1 MTEQN
6 EIALEAEVSRKV
18 MAARLAIGLVQGL
31 LLYWLYASARDLV
44 WPATAPYAMVPLMMV
59 LLILPVL
66 LISSLGH
73 LRPRQAVAWLS
84 VALAVLLVLAFH
96 DAWRGMNSHPL
107 LSNWEQK
114 PFYSPSELL
123 VFFSVVFF
131 FIAHTLVLA
140 GVQEGRRIAGYNTYF
155 ETAWKLAIQLLFSA
169 FFVGVLFIV
178 LFMGAELFMLV
189 KLKFLRE
196 LLQKS
201 WFNVPVICTAF
212 SCALH
217 VTDVRPAIVR
227 GIRTLLLVLMS
238 WILPVAVVLVSGFLC
253 TLPFTGLTAL
263 WETRH
268 ATSVLLGAAA
278 VLLVLINAAFQNG
291 EAVVALPLRVGART
305 AAILI
310 LPVTMVGI
318 YALGLRVAQYGWTS
332 DRVIAA
338 ACLLVAAFYA
348 IGYLWA
354 AYQYDT
360 WLKPVSVVNVWASF
374 LVLAVLL
381 ALFTPI
387 ADPARIGVN
396 SQMARLEK
404 GKTAA
409 AKFDFRYLRFE
420 GGRYGQAALE
430 ELRQRTTG
438 PDAELLRREAAAVL
452 AIAPKDRWMLPKK
465 FTAPVSIAANL
476 SLWPAGAQLPASF
489 LAQQWELTQDD
500 QKPGCL
506 SRKENKCDAIVLDAD
521 GDGKPEVLLLEKE
534 HGNAGYLYAEAGEG
548 KWSVAASVSYRE
560 TACKPLVEKLRKG
573 EFSFVTPRFKELDVG
588 GRRVAFDNANL
599 PVPECGTI
607 K

>member
-1 MTEQN
+1 MTHN
-6 EIALEAEVSRKV
+6 EIALETQVSGKV
-18 MAARLAIGLVQGL
+18 MAARLAAGLVQGV

-44 WPATAPYAMVPLMMV
+44 WPATAQYVMVPLMMV
-59 LLILPVL
+59 GLILPVL
-66 LISSLGH
+66 LVSSLGH
-73 LRPRQAVAWLS
+73 LKPRHAAAWLP
-84 VALAVLLVLAFH
+84 VVLAILLVLSLH
-96 DAWRGMNSHPL
+96 DAWRGMNTHPL

-123 VFFSVVFF
+123 VFFSAVFF
-131 FIAHTLVLA
+131 FIAHTLVMA
-140 GVQEGRRIAGYNTYF
+140 GAQDGRRIAGYNTYF
-155 ETAWKLAIQLLFSA
+155 ETGWKLAIQLLFSV

-189 KLKFLRE
+189 KLEFLRK
-196 LLQKS
+196 LLQES

-212 SCALH
+212 SCAMH
-217 VTDVRPAIVR
+217 VTDVRPSIVR

-238 WILPVAVVLVSGFLC
+238 WILPVAVVLVTGFLC

-291 EAVVALPLRVGART
+291 EALVALPLRVAART

-310 LPVTMVGI
+310 LPVTAVGV

-338 ACLLVAAFYA
+338 ACLLVALFYA
-348 IGYLWA
+348 IGYVWA

-360 WLKPVSVVNVWASF
+360 WLRPVSTVNVWASF

-396 SQMARLEK
+396 SQMARLAK

-409 AKFDFRYLRFE
+409 ADFDFRYLRFD
-420 GGRYGQAALE
+420 GGRYGQEALE
-430 ELRQRTTG
+430 ELKQRSTG
-438 PDAELLRREAAAVL
+438 PDAALLQREATAAL
-452 AIAPKDRWMLPKK
+452 ALALNDRWMLPKK
-465 FTAPVSIAANL
+465 FTAPASVAANL
-476 SLWPAGAQLPASF
+476 SVWPAGAQLPPSF
-489 LAQQWELTQDD
+489 LSQEWELTQDD
-500 QKPGCL
+500 EKPSCL
-506 SRKENKCDAIVLDAD
+506 SRKEGKCDAILLDAD
-521 GDGKPEVLLLEKE
+521 GDGKQDVLLLEKGRV
-534 HGNAGYLYAEAGEG
+534 HAGYLFAESSEG
-548 KWSVAASVSYRE
+548 KWTVAATLGYRD
-560 TACKPLVEKLRKG
+560 TNCASLAEKLRKG
-573 EFSFVTPRFKELDVG
+573 EFSFVAPRFKELDIG
-588 GRRVAFDNANL
+588 GRLVRFEDMRL
-599 PVPECGTI
+599 PDAECSTI

>member
-1 MTEQN
+1 METN
-6 EIALEAEVSRKV
+6 EIALETQVSRKV

-31 LLYWLYASARDLV
+31 LLYWLYAAARDLV
-44 WPATAPYAMVPLMMV
+44 WPATAPYVMVPLMMV

-73 LRPRQAVAWLS
+73 LKPSQAAVWLM
-84 VALAVLLVLAFH
+84 VALAVLLLLSFH

-107 LSNWEQK
+107 LNNWEQK

-140 GVQEGRRIAGYNTYF
+140 GTQEGRRIASYNTYF

-169 FFVGVLFIV
+169 FFVGLLFVV

-189 KLKFLRE
+189 KLEFLRK
-196 LLQKS
+196 LLQES

-238 WILPVAVVLVSGFLC
+238 WILPVAVVLVTGFLC
-253 TLPFTGLTAL
+253 ALPFTGLTAL

-268 ATSVLLGAAA
+268 ATSVLLTAAA

-310 LPVTMVGI
+310 LPVIAVGV

-360 WLKPVSVVNVWASF
+360 WLLLVSVVNVWASF

-396 SQMARLEK
+396 NQMARLAN

-420 GGRYGQAALE
+420 GGRYGQEALE
-430 ELRQRTTG
+430 ALKQRSSG

-452 AIAPKDRWMLPKK
+452 ALAPKDRWMLPKK
-465 FTAPVSIAANL
+465 FTAPVSVAANL
-476 SLWPAGAQLPASF
+476 SVWPAGVQLPASF
-489 LAQQWELTQDD
+489 LAQEWELTPDD

-506 SRKENKCDAIVLDAD
+506 SRKEAKCDAIVLDAD
-521 GDGKPEVLLLEKE
+521 GDGKPEVLLVEQE
-534 HGNAGYLYAEAGEG
+534 RGNAGYLFAEASDG
-548 KWSVAASVSYRE
+548 KWIVAASVSYRE

-573 EFSFVTPRFKELDVG
+573 EFSFVAPRFKELDVG
-588 GRRVAFDNANL
+588 GRRVTFDNTNL
-599 PVPECGTI
+599 PVPECSTI